1 MSFGKNL
8 FVFMSGAVVGA
19 GALAGFAG
27 WKMYKALK
35 KNDILYTAVR
45 SSVDAGVKAASS
57 EFSEHGAK
65 AIVNMVFG
73 WPKKRNKISYEDYYS
88 SNLPKYHNKV
98 SYVDHY
104 SKCRETCDFGVNQVS
119 FGSRKEAANV
129 LDSLDDILDQNGTVT
144 VADFYNEAGFNDPY
158 YSDSCCYGWKDIDD
172 AYVVKVRSGWFISL
186 PDPIKLE

>member
-8 FVFMSGAVVGA
+8 FVFVSGAVVGA

-35 KNDILYTAVR
+35 KNDVLYTAVR

-73 WPKKRNKISYEDYYS
+73 WTKK
-88 SNLPKYHNKV
+88 HNKV
-98 SYVDHY
+98 SYWDRYH
-104 SKCRETCDFGVNQVS
+104 KFWETCDFDANQVS
-119 FGSRKEAANV
+119 FSSRKEAANV
-129 LDSLDDILDQNGTVT
+129 LDSLADILDQYGTVT
-144 VADFYNEAGFNDPY
+144 VADFYDETGLKDPCD
-158 YSDSCCYGWKDIDD
+158 SDTRYGWKDIDD
-172 AYVVKVRSGWFISL
+172 AYVVKVRSGWSISL

>member
-8 FVFMSGAVVGA
+8 FVFVSGAVVGA

-35 KNDILYTAVR
+35 KNDVLYTAVR

-65 AIVNMVFG
+65 AIVNKFFG
-73 WPKKRNKISYEDYYS
+73 WSEKS
-88 SNLPKYHNKV
+88 NKV
-98 SYVDHY
+98 SYVDHH

-129 LDSLDDILDQNGTVT
+129 LHRLADILDQYGSVT
-144 VADFYNEAGFNDPY
+144 VGDFYDEAGFNDLCH
-158 YSDSCCYGWKDIDD
+158 SNIRYGWKDIGD
-172 AYVVKVRSGWFISL
+172 AYVVKVRSGWSISL

>member
-8 FVFMSGAVVGA
+8 FVFVSGAVVGA

-73 WPKKRNKISYEDYYS
+73 WPNKRNKISYEDR
-88 SNLPKYHNKV
+88 YHKFG
-98 SYVDHY
+98 
-104 SKCRETCDFGVNQVS
+104 ETCGFGIDQVS

-129 LDSLDDILDQNGTVT
+129 LDSLADILDQYGTVT
-144 VADFYNEAGFNDPY
+144 VADFYDKAGLKDPY
-158 YSDSCCYGWKDIDD
+158 YSDIRYGWKDIGD
-172 AYVVKVRSGWFISL
+172 AYVVKVRSGWSISM
-186 PDPIKLE
+186 PAPIKLE

>member
-8 FVFMSGAVVGA
+8 FVFVSGAVVGA

-35 KNDILYTAVR
+35 KNDVLYTAVR

-73 WPKKRNKISYEDYYS
+73 WPK
-88 SNLPKYHNKV
+88 YHNKV
-98 SYVDHY
+98 SYEDRYH
-104 SKCRETCDFGVNQVS
+104 KCSETCDFGVNQVS

-129 LDSLDDILDQNGTVT
+129 LDSLTDILDQYGTVT
-144 VADFYNEAGFNDPY
+144 VADFYDETGLKDPCV
-158 YSDSCCYGWKDIDD
+158 SDARYGWKGIDD
-172 AYVVKVRSGWFISL
+172 AYVVKVRSGWSISL

>member
-8 FVFMSGAVVGA
+8 FVFVSGAVVGA

-27 WKMYKALK
+27 WQMYKALK

-73 WPKKRNKISYEDYYS
+73 CTKK
-88 SNLPKYHNKV
+88 HNKV
-98 SYVDHY
+98 SYWDRYH
-104 SKCRETCDFGVNQVS
+104 KFGETCGFGIDQVS
-119 FGSRKEAANV
+119 FGSQKEAANV
-129 LDSLDDILDQNGTVT
+129 LHRLADILDQYGSVT
-144 VADFYNEAGFNDPY
+144 VADFYDEVGLKDPY
-158 YSDSCCYGWKDIDD
+158 YSDIRYGWKDIGD
-172 AYVVKVRSGWFISL
+172 AYVVKVRSGWSISL

>member
-8 FVFMSGAVVGA
+8 FVFISGAVVGA

-27 WKMYKALK
+27 WQMYKMLK

-65 AIVNMVFG
+65 AIMNKFFG
-73 WPKKRNKISYEDYYS
+73 WGEKR
-88 SNLPKYHNKV
+88 NKV
-98 SYVDHY
+98 SYENY
-104 SKCRETCDFGVNQVS
+104 GPKPWETCDFGVNQVR
-119 FGSRKEAANV
+119 FDSRKEAANV
-129 LDSLDDILDQNGTVT
+129 LHSLADILDQYGSVT
-144 VADFYNEAGFNDPY
+144 VGDFYDEAGFNDLC
-158 YSDSCCYGWKDIDD
+158 YSNIRYGWKNIGD
-172 AYVVKVRSGWFISL
+172 AYVFRVRDGHSVKWSISL

>member
-8 FVFMSGAVVGA
+8 FVFVSGAVVGA

-27 WKMYKALK
+27 WQMYKALK

-65 AIVNMVFG
+65 AIVNKFFG
-73 WPKKRNKISYEDYYS
+73 WGEGHKLSYPKGYKFGYPDGYYQGRNKSSVSKYELQSVCFESQKAAQTALNDLINIIDQYGYATVEDYYAIAKADS
-88 SNLPKYHNKV
+88 
-98 SYVDHY
+98 
-104 SKCRETCDFGVNQVS
+104 RDFS
-119 FGSRKEAANV
+119 
-129 LDSLDDILDQNGTVT
+129 IL
-144 VADFYNEAGFNDPY
+144 F
-158 YSDSCCYGWKDIDD
+158 GWKNLDD
-172 AYVVKVRSGWFISL
+172 AYVVKVRSGWSISL

>member
-35 KNDILYTAVR
+35 KNDVLYTAVR

-65 AIVNMVFG
+65 AVLNMVFG
-73 WPKKRNKISYEDYYS
+73 RPKKRNKISYEDYYS
-88 SNLPKYHNKV
+88 SILPKYHNKV
-98 SYVDHY
+98 SYADYH

-119 FGSRKEAANV
+119 FGSKKEAANV
-129 LDSLDDILDQNGTVT
+129 LHRLADILDQYGSVT
-144 VADFYNEAGFNDPY
+144 VADFYDEVGLKDPY
-158 YSDSCCYGWKDIDD
+158 YSDIRYGWKDIGD
-172 AYVVKVRSGWFISL
+172 AYVVKVRSGWSISL

>member
-8 FVFMSGAVVGA
+8 FVFVSGAVVGA

-35 KNDILYTAVR
+35 KNDVLYTAVR

-73 WPKKRNKISYEDYYS
+73 WPKK
-88 SNLPKYHNKV
+88 HNKV
-98 SYVDHY
+98 SYEDY
-104 SKCRETCDFGVNQVS
+104 CSKRSWTWASDIAKLRFCSRE
-119 FGSRKEAANV
+119 EAANV
-129 LDSLDDILDQNGTVT
+129 LHRLAGTLDLYGKVT
-144 VADFYNEAGFNDPY
+144 VADLYDEAGIVCTH
-158 YSDSCCYGWKDIDD
+158 YSSAHYGWKNLGD
-172 AYVVKVRSGWFISL
+172 AYVAKVRSGWSISL

>member
-8 FVFMSGAVVGA
+8 FVFVSGAVVGA

-35 KNDILYTAVR
+35 KNDVLYTAVR

-65 AIVNMVFG
+65 AIVNMLFG
-73 WPKKRNKISYEDYYS
+73 WPKKRNK
-88 SNLPKYHNKV
+88 V
-98 SYVDHY
+98 SYKDHY
-104 SKCRETCDFGVNQVS
+104 SKGSRTCDFDIDQVS

-129 LDSLDDILDQNGTVT
+129 LDSLADILDQYGTVT
-144 VADFYNEAGFNDPY
+144 VADFYDETGLKDPCD
-158 YSDSCCYGWKDIDD
+158 SDTRYGWKDIDD
-172 AYVVKVRSGWFISL
+172 AYVVKVRSGWSISL

>member
-8 FVFMSGAVVGA
+8 FVFVSGAVVGA

-35 KNDILYTAVR
+35 KNDVLYTAVR

-73 WPKKRNKISYEDYYS
+73 WPKK
-88 SNLPKYHNKV
+88 HNKV
-98 SYVDHY
+98 SYVDY
-104 SKCRETCDFGVNQVS
+104 YPKCSWTWASDINQLRFDSRE
-119 FGSRKEAANV
+119 EAAEV
-129 LDSLDDILDQNGTVT
+129 LHRLADILDLYGKVT
-144 VADFYNEAGFNDPY
+144 VADLYDEAGVACPSHSGMD
-158 YSDSCCYGWKDIDD
+158 YGWKNLGG
-172 AYVVKVRSGWFISL
+172 AYVFQVLKPYPKTVTWSISL

>member
-73 WPKKRNKISYEDYYS
+73 WPKK
-88 SNLPKYHNKV
+88 HNKV
-98 SYVDHY
+98 SYEDY
-104 SKCRETCDFGVNQVS
+104 CSKRSWTWASAIAKLRFCSRE
-119 FGSRKEAANV
+119 EAANV
-129 LDSLDDILDQNGTVT
+129 LHHLADTLDLYGKVT
-144 VADFYNEAGFNDPY
+144 VADLCDEAGIACPH
-158 YSDSCCYGWKDIDD
+158 YSNMNYGWKDLGD
-172 AYVVKVRSGWFISL
+172 AYVFQALKEYPTTATWSISL

>member
-8 FVFMSGAVVGA
+8 FVFVSGAVVGA

-27 WKMYKALK
+27 WQMYKALK

-65 AIVNMVFG
+65 VIINKIFG
-73 WPKKRNKISYEDYYS
+73 WSEKHNKISWPDYYS
-88 SNLPKYHNKV
+88 KYRPLCD
-98 SYVDHY
+98 VDI
-104 SKCRETCDFGVNQVS
+104 NQVI
-119 FGSRKEAANV
+119 FGSRKEAGDV
-129 LDSLDDILDQNGTVT
+129 LHRLADIVDQYGEVT
-144 VADFYNEAGFNDPY
+144 VMDFYDEAGLDHPY
-158 YSDSCCYGWKDIDD
+158 YSSIRYGWKDIGD
-172 AYVVKVRSGWFISL
+172 AYVAKVRYGWSISM

>member
-8 FVFMSGAVVGA
+8 FVFVSGAVVGA

-27 WKMYKALK
+27 WQMYKALK
-35 KNDILYTAVR
+35 KNDVLYTAVR

-65 AIVNMVFG
+65 AVLNMVFG
-73 WPKKRNKISYEDYYS
+73 WPKKR
-88 SNLPKYHNKV
+88 NKV

-104 SKCRETCDFGVNQVS
+104 SKCRETCDFDANQVS
-119 FGSRKEAANV
+119 FSSRKEAANV
-129 LDSLDDILDQNGTVT
+129 LDSLADILDQYGTVT
-144 VADFYNEAGFNDPY
+144 VADFYDETGLKDPCD
-158 YSDSCCYGWKDIDD
+158 SDTRYGWKDIDD
-172 AYVVKVRSGWFISL
+172 AYVVKVRSGWSISL

>member
-8 FVFMSGAVVGA
+8 FVFVSGAVVGA

-35 KNDILYTAVR
+35 KNDVLYTAVR

-73 WPKKRNKISYEDYYS
+73 WPKKHN
-88 SNLPKYHNKV
+88 NKV
-98 SYVDHY
+98 SYEDRH
-104 SKCRETCDFGVNQVS
+104 SKCSWGWDSDIDRLLLRFC
-119 FGSRKEAANV
+119 SREAAAKV
-129 LDSLDDILDQNGTVT
+129 LRSLVDTLDRYGKVT
-144 VADFYNEAGFNDPY
+144 VADLYDKAGVDDTY
-158 YSDSCCYGWKDIDD
+158 YSNTHYGWKNLGD
-172 AYVVKVRSGWFISL
+172 AYVFQVPKEYPATWAISL

>member
-8 FVFMSGAVVGA
+8 FVFVSGAVVGA

-27 WKMYKALK
+27 WQMYKALK

-65 AIVNMVFG
+65 TIINKIFG
-73 WPKKRNKISYEDYYS
+73 WSEKHNKISWPDYSKHRQRCDVDINQVRFDSQKEAGNVLHRLADILDRYGEVTVMDFYDEAGLDLPYYS
-88 SNLPKYHNKV
+88 SI
-98 SYVDHY
+98 
-104 SKCRETCDFGVNQVS
+104 R
-119 FGSRKEAANV
+119 
-129 LDSLDDILDQNGTVT
+129 
-144 VADFYNEAGFNDPY
+144 
-158 YSDSCCYGWKDIDD
+158 YGWKNIGD
-172 AYVVKVRSGWFISL
+172 AYVFRVGDGHSVKWAISL

>member
-8 FVFMSGAVVGA
+8 FVFVSGAVVGA

-27 WKMYKALK
+27 WKMYEALK
-35 KNDILYTAVR
+35 KNDVLYTAVR

-73 WPKKRNKISYEDYYS
+73 CTKK
-88 SNLPKYHNKV
+88 HNKV
-98 SYVDHY
+98 SYWDRYH
-104 SKCRETCDFGVNQVS
+104 KFGETCGFGIDQVS

-129 LDSLDDILDQNGTVT
+129 LHRLADILDQYGTVT
-144 VADFYNEAGFNDPY
+144 VADFYDEAGVARPS
-158 YSDSCCYGWKDIDD
+158 YSGMDYGWKDIGD
-172 AYVVKVRSGWFISL
+172 AYVVKVRSGWSISL

>member
-8 FVFMSGAVVGA
+8 FVFVSGAVVGA

-27 WKMYKALK
+27 WQMYKALK

-73 WPKKRNKISYEDYYS
+73 CTKK
-88 SNLPKYHNKV
+88 HNKV
-98 SYVDHY
+98 SYWDRYH
-104 SKCRETCDFGVNQVS
+104 KFGETCGFGIDQVS
-119 FGSRKEAANV
+119 FGSQKEAANV
-129 LDSLDDILDQNGTVT
+129 LHRLADILDQYGTVT
-144 VADFYNEAGFNDPY
+144 VVDFYDEAGIVCTH
-158 YSDSCCYGWKDIDD
+158 YSSAHYGWKNLGD
-172 AYVVKVRSGWFISL
+172 AYVAKVRSGWSISL

>member
-8 FVFMSGAVVGA
+8 FVFVSGAVVGA

-35 KNDILYTAVR
+35 KNDVLYTVVR

-65 AIVNMVFG
+65 AVLSMVFG
-73 WPKKRNKISYEDYYS
+73 WPEK
-88 SNLPKYHNKV
+88 HNKV
-98 SYVDHY
+98 SYEDHH
-104 SKCRETCDFGVNQVS
+104 SKFWETCDFNINQVS
-119 FGSRKEAANV
+119 FDSRKEAANV
-129 LDSLDDILDQNGTVT
+129 LHRLADILDQYGTVT
-144 VADFYNEAGFNDPY
+144 VADFYDEAGLNDHDPY
-158 YSDSCCYGWKDIDD
+158 YSNSHYGWKDIGD
-172 AYVVKVRSGWFISL
+172 AYVVKVRSGWSISL

>member
-8 FVFMSGAVVGA
+8 FVFVSGVVVGA

-35 KNDILYTAVR
+35 KNDVLYTAVR

-88 SNLPKYHNKV
+88 
-98 SYVDHY
+98 
-104 SKCRETCDFGVNQVS
+104 KCRETCDFGVNQVH
-119 FGSRKEAANV
+119 FASRTEAANV
-129 LDSLDDILDQNGTVT
+129 LHRLADILDQYGSVT
-144 VADFYNEAGFNDPY
+144 IGDFYNEAGFNELRY
-158 YSDSCCYGWKDIDD
+158 FEIRYGWKDLGD
-172 AYVVKVRSGWFISL
+172 AYVVKVRSGWSISL

>member
-27 WKMYKALK
+27 WQMYKALK
-35 KNDILYTAVR
+35 KNDVLYTAVR

-88 SNLPKYHNKV
+88 KGS
-98 SYVDHY
+98 
-104 SKCRETCDFGVNQVS
+104 RTCAFGIDQVS

-129 LDSLDDILDQNGTVT
+129 LHRLADILDQYGTVT
-144 VADFYNEAGFNDPY
+144 VADFYNEAELNDPHRY
-158 YSDSCCYGWKDIDD
+158 NVYYGWKDIGD
-172 AYVVKVRSGWFISL
+172 AYVVKVRSGWSISL
-186 PDPIKLE
+186 PGPIKLE

>member
-8 FVFMSGAVVGA
+8 FVFVSGAVVGA

-35 KNDILYTAVR
+35 KNDVLYTAVR

-65 AIVNMVFG
+65 AIVNKFFG
-73 WPKKRNKISYEDYYS
+73 WSEKR
-88 SNLPKYHNKV
+88 NKV
-98 SYVDHY
+98 SYMDRS
-104 SKCRETCDFGVNQVS
+104 SKYGETCDFGVNQVL
-119 FGSRKEAANV
+119 FASRKEAANV
-129 LDSLDDILDQNGTVT
+129 LNSLADILDQYGSVT
-144 VADFYNEAGFNDPY
+144 IADFYDETGLKVPCD
-158 YSDSCCYGWKDIDD
+158 SDTRYGWRDIDN
-172 AYVVKVRSGWFISL
+172 AYVVKVRSGWSISL

>member
-8 FVFMSGAVVGA
+8 FVFVSGAVVGA

-45 SSVDAGVKAASS
+45 NSVDAGVKAASS

-65 AIVNMVFG
+65 AIVNKFFG
-73 WPKKRNKISYEDYYS
+73 LSEKRNR
-88 SNLPKYHNKV
+88 V
-98 SYVDHY
+98 SYMDY
-104 SKCRETCDFGVNQVS
+104 SSKCRETCDFGVNQVN
-119 FGSRKEAANV
+119 FASRKEAANV
-129 LDSLDDILDQNGTVT
+129 LNSLADILDQYGTVT
-144 VADFYNEAGFNDPY
+144 VADFYDETGLKVTCD
-158 YSDSCCYGWKDIDD
+158 SDTRYGWRDIDD
-172 AYVVKVRSGWFISL
+172 AYVVKVRSGWSISL

>member
-8 FVFMSGAVVGA
+8 FVFVSGAVVGA

-27 WKMYKALK
+27 WQMYKALK

-65 AIVNMVFG
+65 AIVNKFFG
-73 WPKKRNKISYEDYYS
+73 WSEKRNKISYEDYGSKRWETYDFDS
-88 SNLPKYHNKV
+88 SKV
-98 SYVDHY
+98 CFD
-104 SKCRETCDFGVNQVS
+104 
-119 FGSRKEAANV
+119 SRKGAANV
-129 LDSLDDILDQNGTVT
+129 LHRLADILDQYGTVT
-144 VADFYNEAGFNDPY
+144 VGDFYDEAGLNDPC
-158 YSDSCCYGWKDIDD
+158 YSSNRYGWKDIGD
-172 AYVVKVRSGWFISL
+172 AYVAQVRDGHSIKWFISM

>member
-35 KNDILYTAVR
+35 KNDVLYTAVR

-65 AIVNMVFG
+65 AIVNKFFG
-73 WPKKRNKISYEDYYS
+73 WPERSCKCS
-88 SNLPKYHNKV
+88 S
-98 SYVDHY
+98 
-104 SKCRETCDFGVNQVS
+104 
-119 FGSRKEAANV
+119 
-129 LDSLDDILDQNGTVT
+129 
-144 VADFYNEAGFNDPY
+144 
-158 YSDSCCYGWKDIDD
+158 
-172 AYVVKVRSGWFISL
+172 
-186 PDPIKLE
+186 

>member
-8 FVFMSGAVVGA
+8 FVFVSGAVVGA

-27 WKMYKALK
+27 WQMYKALK
-35 KNDILYTAVR
+35 KNDVLYTAVR

-73 WPKKRNKISYEDYYS
+73 WPNKRNKISYEDH
-88 SNLPKYHNKV
+88 YHK
-98 SYVDHY
+98 
-104 SKCRETCDFGVNQVS
+104 RWETCDFDIDQVS
-119 FGSRKEAANV
+119 FDSRKEAANV
-129 LDSLDDILDQNGTVT
+129 LHRLADILDQYGTVT
-144 VADFYNEAGFNDPY
+144 VADFYDEAGLKDSY
-158 YSDSCCYGWKDIDD
+158 YSNIRYGWKDIGD
-172 AYVVKVRSGWFISL
+172 AYVVKVRSGWSISL

>member
-27 WKMYKALK
+27 WQIYKMLK

-45 SSVDAGVKAASS
+45 NSVDAGVKAASS

-65 AIVNMVFG
+65 AIVNKFFG
-73 WPKKRNKISYEDYYS
+73 WSEKR
-88 SNLPKYHNKV
+88 NKV

-104 SKCRETCDFGVNQVS
+104 PKYVETCDSDISQVI
-119 FGSRKEAANV
+119 FGSQKEAANV
-129 LDSLDDILDQNGTVT
+129 LNRLADILDQYGSVT
-144 VADFYNEAGFNDPY
+144 VADFYDETGLKVPCD
-158 YSDSCCYGWKDIDD
+158 SDTRYGWRDIDD
-172 AYVVKVRSGWFISL
+172 AYVVKVRSGWHISL

>member
-8 FVFMSGAVVGA
+8 FVFVSGAVVGA

-35 KNDILYTAVR
+35 KNDVLYTAVR

-73 WPKKRNKISYEDYYS
+73 WPKKNRNSYYYKPCARSGIHSYTFYNVAFESKDEADLILSQMKNAIGRYGKVTVHELCLMADVVGSTDNNEDSIHGWTDLHGVKIRNKD
-88 SNLPKYHNKV
+88 
-98 SYVDHY
+98 DHWVI
-104 SKCRETCDFGVNQVS
+104 DF
-119 FGSRKEAANV
+119 
-129 LDSLDDILDQNGTVT
+129 
-144 VADFYNEAGFNDPY
+144 
-158 YSDSCCYGWKDIDD
+158 
-172 AYVVKVRSGWFISL
+172 

>member
-8 FVFMSGAVVGA
+8 FVFVSGAVVGA

-27 WKMYKALK
+27 WQMYKALK

-65 AIVNMVFG
+65 AIINKVFG
-73 WPKKRNKISYEDYYS
+73 WSEPFHPKFELKTVYFN
-88 SNLPKYHNKV
+88 
-98 SYVDHY
+98 
-104 SKCRETCDFGVNQVS
+104 
-119 FGSRKEAANV
+119 SRKAAV
-129 LDSLDDILDQNGTVT
+129 ATLATLEDFIDRFSYATVG
-144 VADFYNEAGFNDPY
+144 DLYDGAGLPMNDY
-158 YSDSCCYGWKDIDD
+158 TANHYGWKDLGD
-172 AYVVKVRSGWFISL
+172 AYVFQARDGHSVKWSISL

>member
-27 WKMYKALK
+27 WQMYKALK
-35 KNDILYTAVR
+35 KNDILYTAVC

-73 WPKKRNKISYEDYYS
+73 WTKK
-88 SNLPKYHNKV
+88 HNKV
-98 SYVDHY
+98 SYWDRYH
-104 SKCRETCDFGVNQVS
+104 KFWETCDFDTNQVS

-129 LDSLDDILDQNGTVT
+129 LHSLADILDQYGTVT
-144 VADFYNEAGFNDPY
+144 VADFYDKAGLKDPY
-158 YSDSCCYGWKDIDD
+158 YSDIRYGWKDIGD
-172 AYVVKVRSGWFISL
+172 AYVVKVRSGWSISM